1 MSNLVVNHDKPFAKY
16 VPPDGMLDE
25 IHSGEWYDRSW
36 DARMKDPLTEIILP
50 IKIYCNKTGLDPM
63 MQRHALEPVM
73 FSLTILNRETQQHE
87 TAWRHLGFIP
97 DLEKIAGYD
106 NSTTSDLYN
115 RGRSTRNY
123 HKCMDVIL
131 GPWQNFRK
139 RG

>member
-1 MSNLVVNHDKPFAKY
+1 
-16 VPPDGMLDE
+16 
-25 IHSGEWYDRSW
+25 
-36 DARMKDPLTEIILP
+36 
-50 IKIYCNKTGLDPM
+50 

-106 NSTTSDLYN
+106 NSTTLDLYN
-115 RGRSTRNY
+115 RGHSTQNY

-131 GPWQNFRK
+131 GPLAELQKERMTVHLQMEIMLKKFVNISQLQFLQAMAK
-139 RG
+139 VQIL